1 MMISP
6 YLFYSLQTGRFLKY
20 SISVS
25 MRTGMPKINR
35 EELNLYNF
43 NLPSI
48 EEQEKI
54 ASFFSLIDKKIELQ
68 TEKVEELKNYK
79 KGMLQ
84 KMFPR
89 NGETAPELRFAGF
102 TDAWE
107 QRKFKDFITKSGKKN
122 TLNGD
127 YQPYSVSN
135 KLGLVSQTEQ
145 FDGSRLDDLGKTSY
159 KLVEPGDFVYNPARV
174 NVGSIAFNNLNKTV
188 IVSSLYVI
196 LKMSDQ
202 LDNEFVLQYI
212 KSQEF
217 INEVKRNTEGSVR
230 EYLFYENFKN
240 VKFPYTS
247 NKDEQIKIGAYFK
260 NLDNLIT
267 LHQDKLNALN
277 EYKKGLLQQ
286 MFI

>member
-1 MMISP
+1 MIE
-6 YLFYSLQTGRFLKY
+6 
-20 SISVS
+20 
-25 MRTGMPKINR
+25 IN
-35 EELNLYNF
+35 YIFINF
-43 NLPSI
+43 SRVPSI